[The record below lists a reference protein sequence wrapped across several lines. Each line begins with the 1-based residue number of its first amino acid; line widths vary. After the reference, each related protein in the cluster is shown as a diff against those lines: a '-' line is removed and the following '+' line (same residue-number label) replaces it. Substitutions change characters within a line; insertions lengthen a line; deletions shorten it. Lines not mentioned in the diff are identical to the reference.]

1 MLCLV
6 SSWFVGFVVWVWGLG
21 GPTQRLGFRIWEAGF
36 RHNGLQSLVVNLG
49 SWLKRMGTRR
59 DEVGLCEM
67 MPDQEFEVRFVRL
80 GPHGCGGLGLRDFLI
95 RVEGLG

>member
-1 MLCLV
+1 
-6 SSWFVGFVVWVWGLG
+6 
-21 GPTQRLGFRIWEAGF
+21 
-36 RHNGLQSLVVNLG
+36 
-49 SWLKRMGTRR
+49 MGARR

-80 GPHGCGGLGLRDFLI
+80 GPLGCGGLGLRDFLI